1 MRLARGFTLLE
12 LLVSMTL
19 LALILTLLFGGLRT
33 GTRVWEAGAE
43 RADNLSRLQASQGFL
58 RRQIGGLY
66 PLVERAR
73 SGPPESSFEGDRE
86 HARFIGL
93 LPSHFGFS
101 GFQRIEVGLMDDD
114 DGQHLGVSW
123 QAYGV
128 DEILAEEDRRALL
141 IEHVEAV
148 EFAYFGARTRRGEAR
163 WEDEWHDAEQ
173 APRLIRLRLDFADG
187 DRRVW
192 PELVVRTAID
202 TVLPASRDA
211 DEVED
216 EVE

>member
-1 MRLARGFTLLE
+1 MKHARGFTLLE

-33 GTRVWEAGAE
+33 GTRVWEASAE
-43 RADNLSRLQASQGFL
+43 RADNLARLQAAQGFL

-66 PLVERAR
+66 PLVERDR
-73 SGPPESSFEGDRE
+73 NGPPQSSFDGGRE
-86 HARFIGL
+86 YARFIGL

-128 DEILAEEDRRALL
+128 EATLAEDDRRALL
-141 IEHVEAV
+141 IEDIEAV
-148 EFAYFGARTRRGEAR
+148 ELSYFGAKTRRGEAR

-202 TVLPASRDA
+202 TVLPASRDI
-211 DEVED
+211 DQDENEVE
-216 EVE
+216 

>member
-1 MRLARGFTLLE
+1 MRRARGFTLLE

-43 RADNLSRLQASQGFL
+43 RADNLARLQASQGFL

-66 PLVERAR
+66 PLAERDR
-73 SGPPESSFEGDRE
+73 NGPPESSFEGTRE

-93 LPSHFGFS
+93 LPAHFGFS
-101 GFQRIEVGLMDDD
+101 GFQRIEVGLVDDD
-114 DGQHLGVSW
+114 DGRHLGVSW
-123 QAYGV
+123 QAYGA
-128 DEILAEEDRRALL
+128 EEMLSEEDRRALL

-148 EFAYFGARTRRGEAR
+148 ELSYFGAKRRRGEAR
-163 WEDEWHDAEQ
+163 WEDDWRAAEQ
-173 APRLIRLRLDFADG
+173 APRLVRLRLSFAHG

-202 TVLPASRDA
+202 TVLPASRDI
-211 DEVED
+211 DQDED